1 MLTRGQLFFKKETI
15 FSDTVSGVFFSFG
28 VSCWCTVWKRREFA
42 GLLETA
48 DIQTLLV
55 RQVPGDCEL

>member
-15 FSDTVSGVFFSFG
+15 FSNTVSGVFFS
-28 VSCWCTVWKRREFA
+28 VSCWRTVWKRSEFA

-55 RQVPGDCEL
+55 LQVPGDCEL